1 MSKEYTEQYRYVIGT
16 LGESWIDPTEKKS
29 RGKLDII
36 IEEFRDENGNK
47 RYAPI
52 NTEEHFCDTEK
63 VFITGPFDELERK
76 YEPHQLLLAE
86 VTRANKSEANQQS
99 HIAYYKAV
107 QLIKNTDLLEV
118 LSAHNDF
125 NPDEPILH
133 LAHTPST
140 NLIMLSTNIDGENF
154 IQGPF
159 AYDITEQGEDGYKVN
174 LRYPTTPLPGK
185 ILSDHMIGK
194 LKRELCEEQLID
206 VTLRQRLTVF
216 LTNVTQFINKLTP
229 KDQVDIMDAET
240 LIRNYVEPLLK
251 DSIFRAD
258 GGRLT
263 KKGIEVLRKNVK
275 SGRQFKTEQPRYLRT
290 VGLLAEAAEFDS
302 NMTKFKDELLRM
314 PEGQRFLDEFLTKN
328 EAAFYEKYRANHL
341 QNIVQE
347 ANIRRVEVERLENK
361 KQSLLDELK
370 SIAQQKSEKENELRQ
385 MEEKRKT
392 ELEEQVMRE
401 LKLRHAE
408 LQEEIANR
416 ERLLSDLEAQH
427 SDYETYQELLDAIEE
442 KRNEYRTI
450 DRMVQESE
458 NSLENVKTQIKESS
472 AKLTEQ
478 FVNIKAGFEAMTQP
492 NKTSKTKWDFHSP
505 KANRLDTTNKVKAQ
519 QEYLDELDKALCSYS
534 RNLDTEQLVNLVTT
548 LAQNQFTI
556 CSGLP
561 GTGKTSL
568 IKRLGQAMN
577 LGYRQHTISVSRGWM
592 SSNDILGYYNSLA
605 GSYQPAATGLWELL
619 LTMQDENPEEVTP
632 SILLLDEMNLSSP
645 EHYFSNFLDLAD
657 GESRREIFTG
667 YPEKERIIVPD
678 YIRFVG
684 TVNSDE
690 TVQPLSPRMLD
701 RAAVIPFD
709 DLISE
714 MYLENTSSK
723 MGMPIEP
730 VSAIDWLS
738 LFEGKGTQLSG
749 EVHSIMSEITNI
761 LEDDHEELGKRIL
774 ISYRKRRLISNFVE
788 VAGSLLVEYEGQITA
803 LDRAILQHV
812 LPSLNGYGDSF
823 AERLKRLHSAL
834 KKHGLN
840 MSAKHLRKIILEGE
854 EALNSYRYVV

>member
-1 MSKEYTEQYRYVIGT
+1 
-16 LGESWIDPTEKKS
+16 
-29 RGKLDII
+29 
-36 IEEFRDENGNK
+36 
-47 RYAPI
+47 
-52 NTEEHFCDTEK
+52 
-63 VFITGPFDELERK
+63 
-76 YEPHQLLLAE
+76 
-86 VTRANKSEANQQS
+86 
-99 HIAYYKAV
+99 
-107 QLIKNTDLLEV
+107 
-118 LSAHNDF
+118 
-125 NPDEPILH
+125 
-133 LAHTPST
+133 
-140 NLIMLSTNIDGENF
+140 
-154 IQGPF
+154 
-159 AYDITEQGEDGYKVN
+159 
-174 LRYPTTPLPGK
+174 
-185 ILSDHMIGK
+185 
-194 LKRELCEEQLID
+194 
-206 VTLRQRLTVF
+206 
-216 LTNVTQFINKLTP
+216 
-229 KDQVDIMDAET
+229 
-240 LIRNYVEPLLK
+240 
-251 DSIFRAD
+251 
-258 GGRLT
+258 
-263 KKGIEVLRKNVK
+263 
-275 SGRQFKTEQPRYLRT
+275 
-290 VGLLAEAAEFDS
+290 
-302 NMTKFKDELLRM
+302 
-314 PEGQRFLDEFLTKN
+314 
-328 EAAFYEKYRANHL
+328 
-341 QNIVQE
+341 
-347 ANIRRVEVERLENK
+347 
-361 KQSLLDELK
+361 
-370 SIAQQKSEKENELRQ
+370 
-385 MEEKRKT
+385 
-392 ELEEQVMRE
+392 
-401 LKLRHAE
+401 
-408 LQEEIANR
+408 
-416 ERLLSDLEAQH
+416 
-427 SDYETYQELLDAIEE
+427 
-442 KRNEYRTI
+442 
-450 DRMVQESE
+450 
-458 NSLENVKTQIKESS
+458 
-472 AKLTEQ
+472 
-478 FVNIKAGFEAMTQP
+478 MTQP
-492 NKTSKTKWDFHSP
+492 NKTSKTKWDFRSP

-519 QEYLDELDKALCSYS
+519 QEYLEELDKALCSYS
-534 RNLDTEQLVNLVTT
+534 RHLDPEQLINLVTT

-723 MGMPIEP
+723 KDITMEP

-738 LFEGKGTQLSG
+738 LFEGKGTRLSG
-749 EVHSIMSEITNI
+749 EAHSIMSEITSI

-788 VAGSLLVEYEGQITA
+788 VAGALLVEYEGQITA

-834 KKHGLN
+834 KKTW
-840 MSAKHLRKIILEGE
+840 S
-854 EALNSYRYVV
+854 